1 MALEKKP
8 VILAWDIGPK
18 DSSFIV
24 VLDTAC
30 ERLREKQVQYSIR
43 RIREMDEE
51 LGRLEKEL
59 DEFLGSSVNHD
70 KTE

>member
-8 VILAWDIGPK
+8 IILTWDVDPQ
-18 DSSFIV
+18 DRSFEV

-30 ERLREKQVQYSIR
+30 ERLREKQVRYSIL
-43 RIREMDEE
+43 RIREMDDE

-59 DEFLGSSVNHD
+59 DEFLGSSIKHD